1 MRLLI
6 TGAISWNQEQK
17 EEIEKLGY
25 ELIYI
30 QDERVPLRQQGIEP
44 ESIEGTICNGLFLY
58 NEIREF
64 HSLKYIQLTSAGY
77 DRVPLDYIKEHEIK
91 IYNARGVYSVPMAE
105 FAVGGVLQLYK
116 QSRYFFHN
124 QKQHRWRIHRGI
136 LELADKIVCIVGCGS
151 VGQASA
157 RCFGGLGC
165 CVFGIDTFSFESDL
179 FKRIDSIE
187 KLDNHL
193 QESDIVILTLP
204 LTTETIGLMNKK
216 NFSMMKKG
224 SILVNISR
232 GAVVVMDDLVHA
244 LRENLAGAVLD
255 VFEEEPLPE
264 NSPLWDMENVILTPH
279 NSFVGDNNRTRLQK
293 VILNN
298 LQLKQ
303 RKC

>member
-17 EEIEKLGY
+17 EELENLGH

-116 QSRYFFHN
+116 QSRYFYSN
-124 QKQHRWRIHRGI
+124 QKKHQWKKHRGI
-136 LELADKIVCIVGCGS
+136 MELDGKSVCIVGCGS
-151 VGQASA
+151 VGQACAKCFSA
-157 RCFGGLGC
+157 LGC
-165 CVFGIDTFSFESDL
+165 SVFGIDVSLYRPEMFL
-179 FKRIDSIE
+179 QIDQ
-187 KLDNHL
+187 LDTLNFRL
-193 QESDIVILTLP
+193 RESDIVILTVP
-204 LTTETIGLMNKK
+204 LTAETRGLMNRELL
-216 NFSMMKKG
+216 FQMKKG

-279 NSFVGDNNRTRLQK
+279 NSFVGENNRTRLQK